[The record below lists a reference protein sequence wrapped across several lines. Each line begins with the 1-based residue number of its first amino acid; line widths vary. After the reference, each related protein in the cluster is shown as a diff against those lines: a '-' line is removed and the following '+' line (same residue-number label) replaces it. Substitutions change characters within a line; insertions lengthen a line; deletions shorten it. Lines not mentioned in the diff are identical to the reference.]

1 MNRKTISF
9 TKDSLYDLVPT
20 SNMQWEDIQKNT
32 FTNWVNEQLNTKGIV
47 VRDIRSELSEH
58 LGTLVE
64 VLQRQQILGIT
75 NRSDNQY
82 ARLQNITVALEA
94 ITSDGVRIVSI
105 DSSDIA
111 DGNLKLILAL
121 IWQLILRYQIG
132 NGNIQNKSWLLA
144 WIQAVIPQCKVTNL
158 TTDWNDGLALNAL
171 LEFCMPG
178 LSPHWMSLDRTDKVN
193 NCHYAMKLARQQF
206 GIPLILRAEHLASTD
221 LDELS
226 SITYL
231 SYFIKVGSPGYNATL
246 QRIQPMVHN
255 VPVFN
260 FTTDWN
266 DGRVLTEL
274 VTNLGA
280 RIQDT
285 SHTNISEIQRLQEG
299 IDGATQLGVEPLLT
313 ASDIAEEDQEHI
325 GIMAYA
331 AKFLYLKPE
340 NSTIQST
347 PATNGV
353 TTLYEEERRVTS
365 RSIPNIS
372 HRKTTL
378 SSYPVNGE
386 VDSYKFSSGTRSSAD
401 YSKPISIDT
410 NQHSPMLYRSQNGR
424 QNGPLTTYHI
434 DSNANFDDTEDSF
447 VFQRIPSLR
456 KEKGKKH
463 KTDTL
468 DNVSGVKVDTYSV
481 GVIISTTSHEII
493 SKDEVIVEAESPS
506 GRVVK
511 LTGDGNYNAQFTP
524 DEIGEWKVSLFC
536 HGKLVDS
543 CPIDV
548 CDPSQ
553 VKVTGLKGGIVNKRQ
568 YFTVDCHNAGK
579 GDLEVFIDFRGTK
592 VPCSVKETQTGVYT
606 ASYLPYICGVYSVR
620 VSFNKSEIRDSDY
633 LLGSDSDGMHR
644 RAIFSTSIEPDRDK
658 YNVKST
664 CDWQIDYIT
673 GGPFEVLITDKA
685 DIKVYSMQDGT
696 VCNFPH
702 LIADCS
708 GLDPGRIEAHVS
720 YKGYRFPANTVEDD
734 PGIHRITFQ
743 PRGKGTYKIWI
754 VFDGRMVKGSPF
766 TQEIEEIAATAVG
779 EGLRRGREGHETK
792 FKIDARGFPGELS
805 VTVEGPH
812 YPINC
817 NVVANDDGT
826 HTATYVPEEAGPH
839 RIHVKLDGK
848 NIDDSPFRP
857 LIVDPS
863 KIRVSGGW
871 EPLLDEND
879 RIPLIV
885 NKEKQIPFD
894 ASEAGLGELTAEV
907 HGPSYKVPVA
917 IDSRI
922 GGKHTL
928 IFTPKEEGRHYIDV
942 KWCDFPISPKPFL
955 GYAVWLPESDNQHQ
969 PVLSPLVVMQ
979 PKEHHSSDPGHLHN
993 SPNRYNYHL
1002 IHPTVKQEEVQP
1014 KPMHYKTLSNQRDRS
1029 FEEQPILYTSVPNNI
1044 TIQHQHPTVKQ
1055 QEVQPKPMHYKTL
1068 SNQRDRSF
1076 EEQPQLYTSVPNNR
1090 TLQHQH
1096 PTIKHDEVQ
1105 PNPIHYK
1112 TLSNNGDRSFEEQ
1125 PILYTSVLNNRTL
1138 QQQHPTIKHEEVQ
1151 PKPMHYKT
1159 WSNQGDRP
1167 LEQQP
1172 IIYASV
1178 PNNRTL
1184 QQQPTK
1190 YTTLPN
1196 SRRLNPESVI
1206 YTSAS
1211 DNWDGHLDRVNG
1223 DALDGPWV
1231 NTANTKPATIYV
1243 TKHKRHK
1250 KKRFSSGS
1258 SSYSSSSSSDESR
1271 KKVPQSKVTLL
1282 RKVVDEPKIAMVR
1295 RVPDDPRITVVR
1307 RVQDDPKITLVRR
1320 VQDDPRITVVR
1331 KVSDVSSRATSRV
1344 LVPRRAGSLH
1354 STATTNTDPER
1365 VVYRTPHIYTTY
1377 MANSPSRSSGSSR
1390 SPSRSPSYKIVD
1402 GPALSHRSYE
1412 HSPIDSSKVIL
1423 SGKGLKQAFVNK
1435 EATFNIDGR
1444 NAGPGEPSTKMF
1456 SPKYEIPIEVKPIG
1470 PKQYRCTYIPAYP
1483 GAYLLDIKW
1492 NERKLKCCPFKI
1504 NVNPPFYPEKVNVSG
1519 ANIKGGMVGK
1529 DFHLQIDPRKAGKG
1543 KLTAKCSGPSNQ
1555 KVAVSL
1561 VENID
1566 GTTKVSFKPVEAG
1579 RHIMSIKYN
1588 KEHVLGS
1595 PYAIDIKIPHHSGIV
1610 YVHGPGIENNGVL
1623 GEYESHFWV
1632 DARDAGSGELNVSVM
1647 GPKGAFNVEMKR
1659 DSQKDRIFHCR
1670 YNPHEPGTYT
1680 INCKWS
1686 GHHVGNS
1693 PYRIHL
1699 GVSKDDLDRF
1709 LLDLQHG
1716 ETLLY

>member
-32 FTNWVNEQLNTKGIV
+32 FTNWVNEQLNTKGII

-144 WIQAVIPQCKVTNL
+144 WIQAVIPQCKVMNL

-171 LEFCMPG
+171 LDFCMPG
-178 LSPHWMSLDRTDKVN
+178 LSPHWRSLDKTDKVS
-193 NCHYAMKLARQQF
+193 NCNYAMKLARQQF

-347 PATNGV
+347 SATNGV

-386 VDSYKFSSGTRSSAD
+386 VDSYKFSSETRSSAD

-434 DSNANFDDTEDSF
+434 DSNTNFDDAEDSF

-463 KTDTL
+463 KTDTI
-468 DNVSGVKVDTYSV
+468 DNVSGIKVDTYSV

-779 EGLRRGREGHETK
+779 EGLRRGREGHETT

-817 NVVANDDGT
+817 NVVTNDDGT

-942 KWCDFPISPKPFL
+942 KWCDFPISHKPFL

-993 SPNRYNYHL
+993 SPN
-1002 IHPTVKQEEVQP
+1002 
-1014 KPMHYKTLSNQRDRS
+1014 S
-1029 FEEQPILYTSVPNNI
+1029 
-1044 TIQHQHPTVKQ
+1044 
-1055 QEVQPKPMHYKTL
+1055 
-1068 SNQRDRSF
+1068 
-1076 EEQPQLYTSVPNNR
+1076 
-1090 TLQHQH
+1090 
-1096 PTIKHDEVQ
+1096 
-1105 PNPIHYK
+1105 
-1112 TLSNNGDRSFEEQ
+1112 
-1125 PILYTSVLNNRTL
+1125 
-1138 QQQHPTIKHEEVQ
+1138 
-1151 PKPMHYKT
+1151 
-1159 WSNQGDRP
+1159 
-1167 LEQQP
+1167 
-1172 IIYASV
+1172 
-1178 PNNRTL
+1178 
-1184 QQQPTK
+1184 
-1190 YTTLPN
+1190 
-1196 SRRLNPESVI
+1196 
-1206 YTSAS
+1206 
-1211 DNWDGHLDRVNG
+1211 RVNG

-1231 NTANTKPATIYV
+1231 NTANTKPTTIYV

-1250 KKRFSSGS
+1250 KKRFLSGS
-1258 SSYSSSSSSDESR
+1258 SSSSSSSSSDESR

-1344 LVPRRAGSLH
+1344 LVPRRTGSLH

-1377 MANSPSRSSGSSR
+1377 MANSPSRSSGSM
-1390 SPSRSPSYKIVD
+1390 SPSYKIVD

-1456 SPKYEIPIEVKPIG
+1456 SPKYEIPLEVKPIG
-1470 PKQYRCTYIPAYP
+1470 PKQYRCSYIPAYP

-1492 NERKLKCCPFKI
+1492 NDRKLKCCPFKI

-1519 ANIKGGMVGK
+1519 AHIKGGMVGK

-1543 KLTAKCSGPSNQ
+1543 KLTAKCAGPSNQ

-1566 GTTKVSFKPVEAG
+1566 GTTKVSFKPVDAG

-1595 PYAIDIKIPHHSGIV
+1595 PYAIDIKVPHHSGIV

>member
-9 TKDSLYDLVPT
+9 TKDSLNDLVPT

-32 FTNWVNEQLNTKGIV
+32 FTNWVNEQLKTKGIV

-58 LGTLVE
+58 LSTLVE
-64 VLQRQQILGIT
+64 VLQRQPILGIT

-132 NGNIQNKSWLLA
+132 NANIQNKSWLLA

-171 LEFCMPG
+171 LDFCMPG
-178 LSPHWMSLDRTDKVN
+178 LSSHWRSLDRTDKAN

-206 GIPLILRAEHLASTD
+206 GIPLILRPEHLASTD

-331 AKFLYLKPE
+331 AKFLYLKPG
-340 NSTIQST
+340 NSTVQST
-347 PATNGV
+347 SATNGV

-365 RSIPNIS
+365 RSIPNFS

-386 VDSYKFSSGTRSSAD
+386 VDSYKISTSSDTRSSAD
-401 YSKPISIDT
+401 YTKPISVDT
-410 NQHSPMLYRSQNGR
+410 NQHSPMLYRSQNG
-424 QNGPLTTYHI
+424 PLTTYHI
-434 DSNANFDDTEDSF
+434 DSNKNFDDTEDSF

-468 DNVSGVKVDTYSV
+468 DTVSGIKVDTYSV

-536 HGKLVDS
+536 HGKLVDT

-553 VKVTGLKGGIVNKRQ
+553 VKVTGLKGGLVNKKQ
-568 YFTVDCHNAGK
+568 YFTVDCQNAGK
-579 GDLEVFIDFRGTK
+579 GDLEVYIDFRGTK
-592 VPCSVKETQTGVYT
+592 VPCTIRETQTGVYT
-606 ASYLPYICGVYSVR
+606 ASYLPYICGVYRVS

-673 GGPFEVLITDKA
+673 GGPFEVFITDKA

-702 LIADCS
+702 LVADCS

-734 PGIHRITFQ
+734 PGIYRITFQ

-779 EGLRRGREGHETK
+779 EGLRRGREGHEAK

-805 VTVEGPH
+805 VTIDGPH

-848 NIDDSPFRP
+848 NIEDSPFRP

-871 EPLLDEND
+871 EPLLDEHD

-979 PKEHHSSDPGHLHN
+979 PKQHHSSDPGHLHN
-993 SPNRYNYHL
+993 SPNR
-1002 IHPTVKQEEVQP
+1002 
-1014 KPMHYKTLSNQRDRS
+1014 
-1029 FEEQPILYTSVPNNI
+1029 
-1044 TIQHQHPTVKQ
+1044 
-1055 QEVQPKPMHYKTL
+1055 
-1068 SNQRDRSF
+1068 
-1076 EEQPQLYTSVPNNR
+1076 
-1090 TLQHQH
+1090 
-1096 PTIKHDEVQ
+1096 
-1105 PNPIHYK
+1105 
-1112 TLSNNGDRSFEEQ
+1112 
-1125 PILYTSVLNNRTL
+1125 
-1138 QQQHPTIKHEEVQ
+1138 
-1151 PKPMHYKT
+1151 
-1159 WSNQGDRP
+1159 
-1167 LEQQP
+1167 
-1172 IIYASV
+1172 
-1178 PNNRTL
+1178 
-1184 QQQPTK
+1184 
-1190 YTTLPN
+1190 
-1196 SRRLNPESVI
+1196 
-1206 YTSAS
+1206 
-1211 DNWDGHLDRVNG
+1211 VNG
-1223 DALDGPWV
+1223 DELDGPWV
-1231 NTANTKPATIYV
+1231 NTANTKPTTIYV
-1243 TKHKRHK
+1243 TKHKRNK

-1258 SSYSSSSSSDESR
+1258 STSSSSSDDSR
-1271 KKVPQSKVTLL
+1271 KKAPHSKITLL

-1295 RVPDDPRITVVR
+1295 RVQDDPKIAVVR
-1307 RVQDDPKITLVRR
+1307 RVPDDPKITLVRR
-1320 VQDDPRITVVR
+1320 VPDDPRITVIR
-1331 KVSDVSSRATSRV
+1331 KVSDVSSRSTPRV
-1344 LVPRRAGSLH
+1344 LVPRRTGSLH

-1365 VVYRTPHIYTTY
+1365 VVYRTPRIYTTY
-1377 MANSPSRSSGSSR
+1377 VANSPSRSSSS
-1390 SPSRSPSYKIVD
+1390 PSPSYKIVD

-1412 HSPIDSSKVIL
+1412 HSPIDPSKVIL
-1423 SGKGLKQAFVNK
+1423 SGKGLKEAFANK

-1444 NAGPGEPSTKMF
+1444 NAGPGEPATKMF
-1456 SPKYEIPIEVKPIG
+1456 SPKYEIPIEVRPFG

-1492 NERKLKCCPFKI
+1492 NDRKLKCCPFKI

-1519 ANIKGGMVGK
+1519 ANIKGGTVGK

-1543 KLTAKCSGPSNQ
+1543 KLTAKCTGPSNQ

-1579 RHIMSIKYN
+1579 RHIMAIKYN

-1595 PYAIDIKIPHHSGIV
+1595 PYAIDIRVPHHSGIV

-1709 LLDLQHG
+1709 LFELQHG